1 MTTVEDA
8 AKTTSIRSVRRYR
21 RWAFFSDLAA
31 VSSRALR
38 ATRRDIESL
47 LPALIIPVFF
57 FVINIGALQDVA
69 ENIPGLDYKAFQLPV
84 AIIFAVT
91 GVSRAITLVFDIQSG
106 YFDRLSLTPVNRV
119 SLLLGLMVA
128 DFALCVALSI
138 PVLILGFVVGVRFES
153 GLIGILAFVL
163 IAGDM
168 EPRLRR
174 IPLRHSPQDRQ
185 PHRRQHQLAA
195 LLPVRLPDHG
205 LPPAGGP
212 HRLDEHNGHLQPRHL
227 PPRRAPLPRHRRLGH
242 RGTRPR
248 LRRHRRSSRHK
259 PNPRLPLPTR
269 PRPPQLIN
277 YPSQKKTRSP

>member
-1 MTTVEDA
+1 MTTVENA
-8 AKTTSIRSVRRYR
+8 ARNAAIRSVRRHR

-57 FVINIGALQDVA
+57 FVVNIGALQDVA

-91 GVSRAITLVFDIQSG
+91 GISRAITLVFDIQSG

-138 PVLILGFVVGVRFES
+138 PVVILGFVVGVRFES
-153 GLIGILAFVL
+153 GVIGILAFIL
-163 IAGDM
+163 IAGDL
-168 EPRLRR
+168 EPCLRR
-174 IPLRHSPQDRQ
+174 IPLCHSPQDRQ
-185 PHRRQHQLAA
+185 PHGRQHKLAS
-195 LLPVRLPDHG
+195 LLPLRLHDHG
-205 LPPAGGP
+205 LPPAGSP
-212 HRLDEHNGHLQPRHL
+212 DRLDGNARQLQPRHL
-227 PPRRAPLPRHRRLGH
+227 PPRRSPLTHHRRMGH
-242 RGTRPR
+242 R
-248 LRRHRRSSRHK
+248 RHSPKAS
-259 PNPRLPLPTR
+259 
-269 PRPPQLIN
+269 PP
-277 YPSQKKTRSP
+277 SEV